1 VLGDL
6 SLSTNSGTIGNSGTL
21 DIGSGS
27 SASGLGG
34 SIAISVLG
42 IVAGITK
49 LGARVGE
56 QVAKNTKLK

>member
-1 VLGDL
+1 MLFLLRELHANV
-6 SLSTNSGTIGNSGTL
+6 NSEKAKEAL
-21 DIGSGS
+21 
-27 SASGLGG
+27 
-34 SIAISVLG
+34 LG

>member
-1 VLGDL
+1 MLPTSHGGL
-6 SLSTNSGTIGNSGTL
+6 CLAFLLWTAMALKLLQTI
-21 DIGSGS
+21 
-27 SASGLGG
+27 
-34 SIAISVLG
+34 LG